1 MNEEEHLAQL
11 SEQHTILAQRL
22 PSNVTVTSLLL
33 SNKISNMLL
42 RNVKRGF
49 SVELQLLSFST
60 SVGVAWFIEYFTVRS
75 TV

>member
-22 PSNVTVTSLLL
+22 PSNVTVTTLLL
-33 SNKISNMLL
+33 SNTISNMLL
-42 RNVKRGF
+42 CDIKRGF
-49 SVELQLLSFST
+49 SVELQLLSFVT
-60 SVGVAWFIEYFTVRS
+60 SVRVAWLIEYFTVRS

>member
-49 SVELQLLSFST
+49 SVELQLLSFAN
-60 SVGVAWFIEYFTVRS
+60 SVRVAWFIEYFTVRS